1 MSWIDAARVGF
12 TSISSA
18 HSDELLSV
26 GGQRCIGDWSTF
38 QPVSTID
45 AVPALITETER
56 LERLCQELSNEEFYA
71 IDTEFHTERTYWPA
85 LALIQL
91 AWGNRIALVDPLA
104 VDPAPLRHVFE
115 GPGTAIA
122 HAAGQDLDILQTAC
136 GAAPARVFDTQ
147 VAAGFLGMSSPSLG
161 RLVDHVLGISLA
173 KADQLSDWLQR
184 PLPASQ
190 LAYAASDV
198 EHLQALRSVM
208 VDRLEQR
215 GRLEWAL
222 EECTLILPGQ
232 RRTVVPEQAW
242 WKVGDM
248 RRLTGRARGVAQEV
262 TAWREQRAA
271 EVDRPRRSVLSDLA
285 VLTIAQRPPNTRQ
298 QLEKLRGVDARSLAK
313 GGAAEILEAVERGT
327 ALSLDEL
334 RLPPDAAESKA
345 SQVAVAMCGG
355 LVRQI
360 AEQLEFDQS
369 LLATRLDIALL
380 VVGEPSRLDQGWRR
394 DLAGTPI
401 RRLLSGEVAAAFD
414 ENGQLILEAR
424 SHMPDGSGPAT

>member
-1 MSWIDAARVGF
+1 MPGSTHSAARAPGC
-12 TSISSA
+12 T
-18 HSDELLSV
+18 
-26 GGQRCIGDWSTF
+26 GYWSTF
-38 QPVSTID
+38 QAVSNANAPSD
-45 AVPALITETER
+45 LITESER
-56 LERLCQELSNEEFYA
+56 LEALCRELSEEEFYA
-71 IDTEFHTERTYWPA
+71 VDTEFHTERTYWPA

-91 AWGNRIALVDPLA
+91 AWGNRVALVDPLA
-104 VDPAPLRHVFE
+104 VDPTPLRQVFE
-115 GPGTAIA
+115 GPGTAVA
-122 HAAGQDLDILQTAC
+122 HAAGQDIDILNTAC

-161 RLVDHVLGISLA
+161 RLVDQVLGISLA

-190 LAYAASDV
+190 LTYAAGDV
-198 EHLQALRSVM
+198 EHLLALRSVM

-222 EECTLILPGQ
+222 DECTLILPGQ

-262 TAWREQRAA
+262 AAWRERRAA

-285 VLTIAQRPPNTRQ
+285 VLTIAQRPPRTRQ

-313 GGAAEILEAVERGT
+313 GAASKILEAVDRGT
-327 ALSLDEL
+327 ALGPDEL

-360 AEQLEFDQS
+360 AEQLEFDQG
-369 LLATRLDIALL
+369 LLATRSDIALL
-380 VVGEPSRLDQGWRR
+380 IVGEPSRLDQGWRR

-414 ENGQLILEAR
+414 GDGQLVLETR
-424 SHMPDGSGPAT
+424 SHVPAGSGPAA